1 MPPVV
6 SPPCMKRLLLALALF
21 LLGLS
26 GASAQFGSFS
36 DLPIEITSESTRM
49 ESGLAIAEQNVIIRY
64 GETTIYCE
72 YAQYNPDT
80 RDVFLSGNVRIYKD
94 GHLFTAERALYNL
107 ETKVLSTADFR
118 GETLPF
124 RFAGE
129 SFSTLGSNAYLVKD
143 GIFTTSDSSKPD
155 YYLRAKT
162 VRIYPHD
169 RVVFTNVKLYVGR
182 TPVFWY
188 PYLYQSLNEDS
199 SFTFTPGYAS
209 VWGAYLLTQT
219 TFPLTEGV
227 SGRFRLDLY
236 ANRGVGVGFE
246 ARWGAEKRAASHFA
260 QATET
265 KDQAKEREV
274 KHGENWGRFLS
285 YYIDDASPGTN
296 KTALKREPIDP
307 SRYRVTLQD
316 RTYVTE
322 DIYTTININKLSD
335 KRFLQD
341 FEQATFRENPN
352 PDNLVAVTK
361 WNENYSAILMARRQ
375 LNDQFDGSEKL
386 PELALD
392 IKRQPL
398 FNLPLFYDSESS
410 IGEYRRVF
418 AKDSLF
424 PNYDSFRAD
433 TYHQLSRPGTYFG
446 WLSVNPHVGARAT
459 YYSNSGFI
467 EETVNNITTSQTSIG
482 PDGLPVTT
490 TTTTQQTQEK
500 LRKNGGLFRAA
511 VTAGLEMSFKFSRAY
526 EGVQSRA
533 VGLDGLR
540 HVVQPYLNASY
551 VYTNETPEQ
560 ILQFDRYT
568 RSTQLPPIDFPQ
580 FNAIDSLD
588 NWSLVRLGVRNSL
601 QTRRDNNTVN
611 WLTLDTF
618 FDAYSDRPTYG
629 NASALSD
636 TGTFSNVYNRLRFAP
651 LPWVSLRVDS
661 QLPLLD
667 SGFSEVNSS
676 LSFLL
681 NQNVS
686 LSVGQRYLSGNL
698 QFPDSN
704 YVTLGGYLRIN
715 DNWAFSFAEQYEFSD
730 STLQGQTYT
739 IHRDLS
745 SWVASIG
752 VAISDNRTG
761 KSEYGVIL
769 AFTLKDLPSVR
780 LPVSLDPS
788 SLVGGTG
795 GKSR

>member
-1 MPPVV
+1 
-6 SPPCMKRLLLALALF
+6 MKRLLSALALF
-21 LLGLS
+21 LIGLS
-26 GASAQFGSFS
+26 GASAQFGNFS

-64 GETTIYCE
+64 GATSIYCD

-80 RDVFLSGNVRIYKD
+80 RDVLLTGNVRIYKD

-107 ETKVLSTADFR
+107 ETKILNTADFR

-124 RFAGE
+124 QFAGE
-129 SFSTLGSNAYLVKD
+129 SLSTLGSNAYLVKD

-169 RVVFTNVKLYVGR
+169 RVIFSNVKLYVGR

-188 PYLYQSLNEDS
+188 PYLYQSLNEDT

-236 ANRGVGVGFE
+236 ATRGVGVGFE
-246 ARWGAEKRAASHFA
+246 ARWGAEKRVASHFA

-265 KDQAKEREV
+265 KDQAKERDV

-285 YYIDDASPGTN
+285 YYIDDSTPGTN
-296 KTALKREPIDP
+296 KTALRREPIDP

-316 RTYVTE
+316 RTYLTE

-352 PDNLVAVTK
+352 PDNLIAVTK
-361 WNENYSAILMARRQ
+361 WNENYSAILMARKQ
-375 LNDQFDGSEKL
+375 INDQFDGSEKL

-392 IKRQPL
+392 IKRQPI
-398 FNLPLFYDSESS
+398 FNLPLFYDSDSS
-410 IGEYRRVF
+410 IGEYKRVF

-424 PNYDSFRAD
+424 PDYDSFRAD

-446 WLSVNPHVGARAT
+446 WLSVNPHIGARAT
-459 YYSNSGFI
+459 YYSKSGFTQ
-467 EETVNNITTSQTSIG
+467 ETINNVTTTQTKIG

-490 TTTTQQTQEK
+490 TTTTQKTEENLQE
-500 LRKNGGLFRAA
+500 NGGLFRAA
-511 VTAGLEMSFKFSRAY
+511 VTAGLEMSFKFSRAF
-526 EGVQSRA
+526 ESVQSRA

-540 HVVQPYLNASY
+540 HVVQPYLNGSY
-551 VYTNETPEQ
+551 VYTNQNPDE

-601 QTRRDNNTVN
+601 QTRRDNYTIN
-611 WLTLDTF
+611 WFTLDTF
-618 FDAYSDRPTYG
+618 FDVYGERPDYG

-636 TGTFSNVYNRLRFAP
+636 TGTFSNVYNRLRFTP

-661 QLPLLD
+661 QIPLLD
-667 SGFSEVNSS
+667 SGFTEVNSS

-681 NQNVS
+681 NENVS
-686 LSVGQRYLSGNL
+686 LSIGNRYLNKNL
-698 QFPDSN
+698 QFPNSN
-704 YVTLGGYLRIN
+704 LGSLGGYLRIN
-715 DNWAFSFAEQYEFSD
+715 DNWAFSFAEQYEFSENL
-730 STLQGQTYT
+730 LQGQTYT

-745 SWVASIG
+745 SWVASLG
-752 VAISDNRTG
+752 VAIGDNGNG
-761 KSEYGVIL
+761 KYQYGVIL
-769 AFTLKDLPSVR
+769 NFTLKDLPGVR

-788 SLVGGTG
+788 TLIGGTG
-795 GKSR
+795 SGKSR